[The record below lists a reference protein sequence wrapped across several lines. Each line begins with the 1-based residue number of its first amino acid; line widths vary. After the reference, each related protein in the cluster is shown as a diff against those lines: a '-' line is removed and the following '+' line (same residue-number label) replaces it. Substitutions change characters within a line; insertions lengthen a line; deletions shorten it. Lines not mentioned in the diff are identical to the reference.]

1 MARKWSEHSIGLI
14 HFEGFGP
21 LFIQQHR
28 EAFHLALTHFL
39 ITLEYDLAFSPSISM
54 IWKAKEQEED

>member
-1 MARKWSEHSIGLI
+1 MKNSIGLI

-28 EAFHLALTHFL
+28 EAFSPALAHFL
-39 ITLEYDLAFSPSISM
+39 ISLEYELAFSPSISM
-54 IWKAKEQEED
+54 IWKAKE